1 MKPFIYILLSLL
13 LTSCFTHKMMK
24 KPHFKN
30 DIDST
35 IVVKDS
41 IKSDSLVNVD
51 LDGVPDFKD
60 SVITITVGSSNG
72 DNPYNNNINYNTSSY
87 HQTSAEVVIV
97 DNTDKLK
104 ISEGIIAYSVPT
116 EMKVANRYIIKV
128 RITKDNSENGKT
140 VLVIGDRHIP
150 INDETVDSKVTIEN
164 IRVDKV
170 MTSEILYDSLSFYVK
185 PLNTKVQDVDSI
197 DYTEWSWEV
206 MPLKSGKGYLK
217 LIVKV
222 KSTDKDIVVFD
233 RAIQVKSNIGYS
245 INTFI
250 GNYWQWIMTT
260 IIIPLIV
267 FFYKR
272 RKKKKKK

>member
-1 MKPFIYILLSLL
+1 MV
-13 LTSCFTHKMMK
+13 K
-24 KPHFKN
+24 KHHFEN
-30 DIDST
+30 GIDST
-35 IVVKDS
+35 VVVKDS
-41 IKSDSLVNVD
+41 IKSDSLVSID
-51 LDGVPDFKD
+51 LDGSHNFRD
-60 SVITITVGSSNG
+60 SIVRIVVGSSY
-72 DNPYNNNINYNTSSY
+72 DNPNNNHPNYNVSSY

-97 DNTDKLK
+97 DNTEKLKK

-222 KSTDKDIVVFD
+222 KPTDKDIVVFD

>member
-1 MKPFIYILLSLL
+1 MKSFIYIILSLL
-13 LTSCFTHKMMK
+13 LTSCFTRKTLK
-24 KPHFKN
+24 SPHFEKEN
-30 DIDST
+30 A
-35 IVVKDS
+35 VKDS
-41 IKSDSLVNVD
+41 IMVDTTVTKDLGVN
-51 LDGVPDFKD
+51 KD
-60 SVITITVGSSNG
+60 VEIVITKSIAGG
-72 DNPYNNNINYNTSSY
+72 NPNSGVNPNINVINVGRSS
-87 HQTSAEVVIV
+87 HEKSEVVII

-104 ISEGIIAYSVPT
+104 TSEGVIAYSVPS